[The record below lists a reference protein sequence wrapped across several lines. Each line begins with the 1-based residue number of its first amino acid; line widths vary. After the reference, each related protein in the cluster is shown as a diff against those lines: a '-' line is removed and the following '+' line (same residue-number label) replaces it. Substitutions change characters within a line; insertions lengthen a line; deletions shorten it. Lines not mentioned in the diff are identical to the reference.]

1 MLEYSVS
8 PLPVAVN
15 NYLRIGTRL
24 KDMAMT
30 FELVT
35 QFLKIVNFA
44 IKYDPYGA
52 IGMPHGLVSAR
63 KIDDG
68 KSAKTET
75 EVT

>member
-1 MLEYSVS
+1 MFEYGVS
-8 PLPVAVN
+8 PLLEAMN
-15 NYLRIGTRL
+15 DYLGIGTRP

-30 FELVT
+30 FELAP
-35 QFLKIVNFA
+35 QLLKIVDFT
-44 IKYDPYGA
+44 IEYHPDGA
-52 IGMPHGLVSAR
+52 VGMPHGLVSAR